1 MLLNPFC
8 PFSAARILALKATVA
23 LLLTLLFKA
32 KLKIVGF
39 SALGMVLLLAQL
51 LVVLAAAGA
60 FSLVLGAAGV
70 DAYKQR
76 RAASV

>member
-1 MLLNPFC
+1 MLLLPLC

-23 LLLTLLFKA
+23 LLLTLLIKA

-60 FSLVLGAAGV
+60 FSLVLGAGGV
-70 DAYKQR
+70 YAYQQR
-76 RAASV
+76 RTAGI